1 MEEEKGILAGGTLKA
16 IFNRNFNV
24 VAVINL
30 LVMTAYYMIFV
41 TGTLYVRESYGASL
55 SVAGFS
61 SGIMVIGCL
70 SGRFVAGSL
79 LSLFGCR
86 SILLAGL
93 LLYAGSVAAFF
104 LAGSLPLLFLPM
116 LCLGSTTASASVFSP

>member
-41 TGTLYVRESYGASL
+41 TGTL
-55 SVAGFS
+55 
-61 SGIMVIGCL
+61 
-70 SGRFVAGSL
+70 
-79 LSLFGCR
+79 
-86 SILLAGL
+86 
-93 LLYAGSVAAFF
+93 
-104 LAGSLPLLFLPM
+104 
-116 LCLGSTTASASVFSP
+116 STPTA

>member
-1 MEEEKGILAGGTLKA
+1 MLNAGGRSVWQDGLGA
-16 IFNRNFNV
+16 IFNRSFNV

-41 TGTLYVRESYGASL
+41 TGTLHVREAYGASL

-70 SGRFVAGSL
+70 AGRFASGSL
-79 LSLFGCR
+79 LSFFGCR
-86 SILLAGL
+86 IILLAGL
-93 LLYAGSVAAFF
+93 L
-104 LAGSLPLLFLPM
+104 M
-116 LCLGSTTASASVFSP
+116 